1 MKVTCKKMMNHR
13 EKEKQFRA
21 LYQQYYAP
29 FCLFARHFIDC
40 AAICEDIVSDVFVNM
55 WSRIDTIDL
64 TATTTPAYIK
74 MCVRNSCLN
83 HIKHKSYSQQYEEES
98 KFAETIYEE
107 NPDKVFSLEELYKM
121 LYETLE
127 KLPESHRQVFVKTFV
142 EGKKREEIAQEMSL
156 SVKSVGRYKQK
167 TIDFL
172 RSELK
177 DYLPV
182 ILLLLGL

>member
-1 MKVTCKKMMNHR
+1 MGQR
-13 EKEKQFRA
+13 EKEKIFRA

-29 FCLFARHFIDC
+29 FCLFARHFIDS

-55 WSRIDTIDL
+55 WSRIDSIDL
-64 TATTTPAYIK
+64 LSDTTPAYIK

-83 HIKHKSYSQQYEEES
+83 HIKHKNYTQEYEQES
-98 KFAETIYEE
+98 RFAECIYEE
-107 NPDKVFSLEELYKM
+107 NPDKVYSLDELYKM

-127 KLPESHRQVFVKTFV
+127 KLPEDYRQVFIKTFV
-142 EGKKREEIAQEMSL
+142 EGKKREEIAREMNI

-167 TIDFL
+167 TIDLL

-182 ILLLLGL
+182 ILMLLGL